1 MEIKR
6 NNKNKSKFNPKI
18 SDIFTKLNINNFQ
31 RNIIN
36 KYEKEKDRTIKRNY
50 IIRNVKPIET
60 NKSINIIPNYSTN
73 LYFYRNKNNFIN
85 NNKDNTHK
93 YTICNYTKL
102 SPDYSMNNTSSN
114 NYLNYTQKKCKN
126 YERKYPVIMVSDKR
140 NKKMKNNRYINI
152 INNKREKII
161 KIQSIWRG
169 YFLRKIAIGSI
180 KKYVGFV
187 ALIKY
192 MNKIY
197 IKKMKI
203 LFLLKMKKNKDFIY
217 TKNYDNKNKT
227 INVMNGYKNNKKLFS
242 RIIKMNNIN
251 NRYDR
256 YEKKNYI
263 NKSNSN
269 EKFNSNI
276 SSINYTNNEL
286 QKSVYIPKK
295 VSIYTFEKNKI
306 LFKNNMNMKIKIKK
320 LIKHINKICYYKHYP
335 IILYRLKIK
344 QKMNLIHE
352 KLQKLKNII
361 NLIEKNK
368 IKQIFKKYR
377 DYILN
382 QKVKEEIFKT
392 KDIIKKNIDNTKE
405 IKNNKAI
412 HSFLKTFI
420 ERKIDEKNKFN
431 IHIIKKYFKLWNKQ
445 IDKNNN
451 INIIKENENILAS
464 NDKSKKKHIKIKYS
478 NNISFRTESSL
489 ISEKKESLN
498 SNNLSTSC
506 KKRMKVK
513 SIVIRK
519 GSALNLFS
527 SDFNLENKNSKLL
540 NIIKKRNKKNILNK
554 FFILWKKIK
563 ND

>member
-18 SDIFTKLNINNFQ
+18 TDIFTELNINHIQ

-36 KYEKEKDRTIKRNY
+36 KYEKEKDKTIKRNY
-50 IIRNVKPIET
+50 KIKNVKPIEI
-60 NKSINIIPNYSTN
+60 NKSINYMIPKYNTN
-73 LYFYRNKNNFIN
+73 IYFYRSNNKYIN
-85 NNKDNTHK
+85 NNKDNAHK
-93 YTICNYTKL
+93 YTICDYTKL
-102 SPDYSMNNTSSN
+102 SSDYSINNTSSN
-114 NYLNYTQKKCKN
+114 NYSDRTQKKYKN
-126 YERKYPVIMVSDKR
+126 FEKKYPVIMVSDKR
-140 NKKMKNNRYINI
+140 NKKMINNTHINI

-180 KKYVGFV
+180 KKYVGFI
-187 ALIKY
+187 AIIKY

-203 LFLLKMKKNKDFIY
+203 LFLLNMKKNTSFIY
-217 TKNYDNKNKT
+217 TKNNNYKNKT
-227 INVMNGYKNNKKLFS
+227 IISMNGYKNNKKLFS
-242 RIIKMNNIN
+242 RITKKNNIN
-251 NRYDR
+251 NRYER
-256 YEKKNYI
+256 KNYI

-269 EKFNSNI
+269 EKFNNNISNI

-295 VSIYTFEKNKI
+295 ISIYTVEKNKC
-306 LFKNNMNMKIKIKK
+306 LFKNNMNLKIKIKK
-320 LIKHINKICYYKHYP
+320 LIKHINKTCYYKHYP

-352 KLQKLKNII
+352 KLKKLKDII
-361 NLIEKNK
+361 NFIEKNK
-368 IKQIFKKYR
+368 VKQIFKKYR
-377 DYILN
+377 DYIIN
-382 QKVKEEIFKT
+382 QKVKEQIFKT
-392 KDIIKKNIDNTKE
+392 KDIITKNNDNTNKT
-405 IKNNKAI
+405 KNNKTI

-420 ERKIDEKNKFN
+420 KKKIVDKNKL
-431 IHIIKKYFKLWNKQ
+431 IEKYFKIWKSNKS
-445 IDKNNN
+445 
-451 INIIKENENILAS
+451 IIKEKDNILAN

-478 NNISFRTESSL
+478 HNISFRTESSL
-489 ISEKKESLN
+489 ISEKKESSN

-519 GSALNLFS
+519 ESALNLFRS
-527 SDFNLENKNSKLL
+527 GFNLENKNSKLL

-554 FFILWKKIK
+554 FFIFWKKIK
-563 ND
+563 K